1 MYTSDNIKEAGA
13 RTALHYLFLTLITAL
28 FGAVYEL
35 FGHGVYSF
43 YMIYAFAV
51 PLAGGVPPFLLAA
64 AGRIRKCPGPLSRHF
79 YRAGIVTLTL
89 GCILQGVLEIY
100 GTTNALIRIYWIA
113 GAVLLSC
120 ALFLFHIQ
128 KDLAGAPDQSLI

>member
-13 RTALHYLFLTLITAL
+13 RAALNYLFLTLITAL
-28 FGAVYEL
+28 FGAVYEF

-51 PLAGGVPPFLLAA
+51 PLAGGVLPFLLAA
-64 AGRIRKCPGPLSRHF
+64 AGLIRKCPGPLSRHF

-100 GTTNALIRIYWIA
+100 GTTNVLIRIYWIA

-120 ALFLFHIQ
+120 AFFLFHIQ
-128 KDLAGAPDQSLI
+128 KDQVNVPAGSLI

>member
-51 PLAGGVPPFLLAA
+51 PLAGGVLPFLLAA
-64 AGRIRKCPGPLSRHF
+64 AGLIRKCPGPLSRHF
-79 YRAGIVTLTL
+79 YRSGIVTLTL

-100 GTTNALIRIYWIA
+100 GTTNVLIRIYWIA
-113 GAVLLSC
+113 GAVLLSI
-120 ALFLFHIQ
+120 AFFLFYIQ
-128 KDLAGAPDQSLI
+128 KDRMDAPAGSLI